1 LTQQSFREA
10 KYIVEGKIRFG
21 VWAFLGYNK
30 PMSALWN
37 NLFYEPIYNLLI
49 FIVNNITFGDVGFAV
64 ILVTLVVKLILSPLT
79 LKSTK
84 NQVLMKKMEPELN
97 QIKKDFPNK
106 EDQAKKTMELYKKY
120 KTNPM
125 SGCLVV
131 LLQMPVIFALYYV
144 FYKGLSINTEI
155 IYPFI
160 QIPETLNTNFLG
172 ILDLGQK
179 SLFLGVV
186 TGFTQFIQG
195 YLSSKKKKEKDIEV
209 VKEIP
214 KENTAPSF
222 QDQIS
227 KSMQMNI
234 KYFLPILIGFIAWKI
249 SAAVALYWIVSNIFN
264 IIQESIIRR
273 RLLEN

>member
-1 LTQQSFREA
+1 
-10 KYIVEGKIRFG
+10 
-21 VWAFLGYNK
+21 
-30 PMSALWN
+30 MSALWN

-144 FYKGLSINTEI
+144 FYKGLSVNTEI

-195 YLSSKKKKEKDIEV
+195 YLSSKKKKEKDIE
-209 VKEIP
+209 
-214 KENTAPSF
+214 
-222 QDQIS
+222 
-227 KSMQMNI
+227 
-234 KYFLPILIGFIAWKI
+234 
-249 SAAVALYWIVSNIFN
+249 
-264 IIQESIIRR
+264 
-273 RLLEN
+273 